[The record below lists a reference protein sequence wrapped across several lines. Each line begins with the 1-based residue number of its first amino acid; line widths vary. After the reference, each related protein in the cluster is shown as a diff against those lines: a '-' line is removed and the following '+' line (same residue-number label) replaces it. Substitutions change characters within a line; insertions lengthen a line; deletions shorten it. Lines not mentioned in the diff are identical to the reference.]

1 MKRSLRNNNEDW
13 LLGSGLERSLEHGS
27 KLPMKRVVMKR
38 FFYLRQKDKNKPTR
52 DVCKKILEELNV
64 IWGKA
69 YLPMLPE
76 KKCFDLLVTLHD
88 QWIDLKKIKVKS
100 RDSIFSKEKVSAFQS
115 SLDQLCD
122 FSPPDTLEQLKAT
135 RLQTWTE
142 DYEFL
147 RCQRMFPQIGCIN
160 GLDRSLVK
168 RNKTIALRSE
178 GNQSTDSRTRLSR
191 LTTSNSNN
199 IDVAE
204 ISTDEELPVHG
215 ENERGEDKDF
225 RPTSR
230 CSRPNS
236 AMLEVPTKNL
246 TAITGAVALSRG
258 LSVRDHTAIQASFI
272 TGANGDVNDF
282 SLSVSTTWRHN
293 RVLRKETAEQILK
306 SWNKPPFCIVHYDS
320 KLIKYISG
328 LTDDRITVL
337 ISGHPQKTPK
347 LLGIPNIPDSTG
359 DSQHKAVFKLLE
371 EWKTIDNIVG
381 AVFDTTSSNS
391 GRWKG
396 SGTLIERRLN
406 HPILWLA
413 CRHHVYQ
420 LHIKHVAEVVM
431 GKRNSPSEGVFRR
444 FKKEWN
450 DLDRD
455 VNDLCLFDFSEVFH
469 FHLHEFF

>member
-1 MKRSLRNNNEDW
+1 
-13 LLGSGLERSLEHGS
+13 
-27 KLPMKRVVMKR
+27 
-38 FFYLRQKDKNKPTR
+38 
-52 DVCKKILEELNV
+52 
-64 IWGKA
+64 
-69 YLPMLPE
+69 
-76 KKCFDLLVTLHD
+76 
-88 QWIDLKKIKVKS
+88 
-100 RDSIFSKEKVSAFQS
+100 
-115 SLDQLCD
+115 
-122 FSPPDTLEQLKAT
+122 
-135 RLQTWTE
+135 
-142 DYEFL
+142 
-147 RCQRMFPQIGCIN
+147 MFPQIGCIN

-168 RNKTIALRSE
+168 RNKRIALRSE

-204 ISTDEELPVHG
+204 ISTDEELPVRG
-215 ENERGEDKDF
+215 ENERREDQDF

-391 GRWKG
+391 SRWKG
-396 SGTLIERRLN
+396 SVTLIERRLN

-413 CRHHVYQ
+413 CRHHVYE
-420 LHIKHVAEVVM
+420 LHIKHFPEVVM
-431 GKRNSPSEGVFRR
+431 GKRNSPSEGLFRR